1 MQESVL
7 TMLKAAVL
15 VEFYKEENLFF
26 FFFRSANSLVWTLKG
41 TTVTMAAHFIA
52 EEINK

>member
-15 VEFYKEENLFF
+15 VEFYKEENL